1 MNSSLLRTAATLA
14 LSLLF
19 ALSAP
24 GQTGP
29 QVKEIAIEHVG
40 PAAASDEL
48 IKGHI
53 RVKVGDPYN
62 QGAIDDDVR
71 NLYGTG
77 YFYEIRVAQERL
89 EDGLKLIYQVQ
100 GKPTLTD
107 IVFEGNDKYSRNRLS
122 KKITSKIGEPLD
134 EQKLFLDSRK
144 ILEFYQKAGY
154 QKTKVDYAV
163 NIVPKAGRGTAVFK
177 IQESPK
183 TYIKEVQFNGAEVF
197 KLKKLRKTIKTRKR
211 WFFSWLTGSGVLKD
225 EQLEDD
231 REKLVKF
238 YNDEGYIDF
247 EIKEVRIEP
256 YSKKKITVAFD
267 VFEGNQYRVG
277 SIQIKGASLYSPAEI
292 QTRMKMGEGDIFTPI
307 GLRDDVTA
315 IQDFYGEKGYI
326 ETTVISRKNA
336 NVETGTMDLVYEIQ
350 EGDKFFIEKITI
362 RGNTKTKDRVI
373 RRELAVTPGETFDM
387 VAVKLSKMRLENMN
401 FFEKVET
408 TEEPTDVPNRK
419 DLVIGIEEKSTG
431 NLSVGAGFSSIDSL
445 VGFVELSQGNF
456 DLFKPPTFSGG
467 GQKFRLRAQLGTR
480 RQDYVLSF
488 VEPWFFGKKLS
499 FGVDLFHRELDF
511 VSDIYSERRTGA
523 TLSLS
528 KALGS
533 DFLIGT
539 VSYTLEEV
547 GIIDVDRTQASPTII
562 AEEGIRSSSKAG
574 LSIAYDTRNSNF
586 LPTAGQ
592 RTELSTKYAGG
603 ILGGQTDVYGFELS
617 SAHYFKG
624 FAEGH
629 VIEVVGSVGVVDSHD
644 NSRVPLFERYFLGG
658 ANTLRGYQFRQVG
671 PRDALNEPT
680 GGNTFWMGSVEYSIP
695 IISRLRLATFYDIG
709 MVYQDAFSF
718 SEGGNNTGFY
728 NDNVGVGFRLNL
740 PIGPLRLDYGIPIT
754 SDPANGGSGRFQFG
768 AGYTRQF

>member
-1 MNSSLLRTAATLA
+1 
-14 LSLLF
+14 
-19 ALSAP
+19 
-24 GQTGP
+24 
-29 QVKEIAIEHVG
+29 
-40 PAAASDEL
+40 
-48 IKGHI
+48 
-53 RVKVGDPYN
+53 
-62 QGAIDDDVR
+62 
-71 NLYGTG
+71 
-77 YFYEIRVAQERL
+77 
-89 EDGLKLIYQVQ
+89 
-100 GKPTLTD
+100 
-107 IVFEGNDKYSRNRLS
+107 
-122 KKITSKIGEPLD
+122 
-134 EQKLFLDSRK
+134 
-144 ILEFYQKAGY
+144 
-154 QKTKVDYAV
+154 
-163 NIVPKAGRGTAVFK
+163 
-177 IQESPK
+177 
-183 TYIKEVQFNGAEVF
+183 
-197 KLKKLRKTIKTRKR
+197 
-211 WFFSWLTGSGVLKD
+211 
-225 EQLEDD
+225 
-231 REKLVKF
+231 
-238 YNDEGYIDF
+238 
-247 EIKEVRIEP
+247 
-256 YSKKKITVAFD
+256 
-267 VFEGNQYRVG
+267 
-277 SIQIKGASLYSPAEI
+277 
-292 QTRMKMGEGDIFTPI
+292 
-307 GLRDDVTA
+307 
-315 IQDFYGEKGYI
+315 
-326 ETTVISRKNA
+326 
-336 NVETGTMDLVYEIQ
+336 
-350 EGDKFFIEKITI
+350 
-362 RGNTKTKDRVI
+362 
-373 RRELAVTPGETFDM
+373 
-387 VAVKLSKMRLENMN
+387 MRLENMN